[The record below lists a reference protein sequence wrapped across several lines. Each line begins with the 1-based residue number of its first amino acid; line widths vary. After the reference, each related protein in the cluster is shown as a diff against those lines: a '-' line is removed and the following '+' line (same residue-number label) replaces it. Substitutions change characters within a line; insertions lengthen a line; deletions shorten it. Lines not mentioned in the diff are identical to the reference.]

1 MRTSRALLLTFVL
14 LLTPTL
20 FAQYLRYETEYPAIG
35 YSTNS
40 PTDTIAKLQEAINND
55 EIKLEFEAK
64 TGYLS
69 SLLQALKIDSHSQL
83 LVFSKSS
90 FQTGLISSKT
100 PRALYF
106 NDDTYVGWVQRG
118 PNIEISSVD
127 KRLGPVFYTL
137 RQEERDYPILERKN
151 SLCLRC
157 HDTYSLTGGGV
168 PRYLMGSGLTN
179 KNGQTVFH
187 AGWHLT
193 SDQTPLKKRWGGWYV
208 TGTHG
213 KQRHLG
219 NLIVAKT
226 DSTKQLDLETGANII
241 DLNTLIDTTPYIS
254 QHSDIV
260 ALLIMEH
267 QIHVQNVLTRV
278 NYDTVNLIHNQ
289 QKRKN
294 EREAS
299 EIGTEKIVELTEPL
313 VRALL
318 LSNEAPLVDPISGF
332 SNFAVNFV
340 NLGPKDKQGRS
351 LRELDL
357 TTRLFQYPC
366 SYLIYSESFKSLPN
380 ITKRQ
385 VYSRLWEILS
395 GEDQSKPF
403 DHLSNK
409 DRAAILKILMDTD
422 TNFTAAKPTRK
433 IAPNA
438 ST

>member
-1 MRTSRALLLTFVL
+1 LRPSRVLLLTLVL

-20 FAQYLRYETEYPAIG
+20 FAQHLRYKTEYPAIG
-35 YSTNS
+35 YSTDS
-40 PTDTIAKLQEAINND
+40 PTDTVAKLQEAINNG
-55 EIKLEFEAK
+55 EIKLEFGAK

-127 KRLGPVFYTL
+127 KTLGPVFYTL
-137 RQEERDYPILERKN
+137 RQEKRDYPILERQN

-179 KNGQTVFH
+179 KNGQTVLH

-193 SDQTPLKKRWGGWYV
+193 SDQTPIKQRWGGWYV

-219 NLIVAKT
+219 NLIVTKT
-226 DSTKQLDLETGANII
+226 DATKQLNLETSANII
-241 DLNTLIDTTPYIS
+241 NLNTLIDTTPYIS

-267 QIHVQNVLTRV
+267 QTHVQNVLTRV
-278 NYDTVNLIHNQ
+278 NYDTVTLIHNQ
-289 QKRKN
+289 QKREN

-299 EIGTEKIVELTEPL
+299 DIETEKIVELTEPL
-313 VRALL
+313 VQALL
-318 LSNEAPLVDPISGF
+318 LSNEAPLVDQISGF

-340 NLGPKDKQGRS
+340 NLGPRDKQGRS

-357 TTRLFQYPC
+357 TKRLFQYPC
-366 SYLIYSESFKSLPN
+366 SYLIYSESFKGLPN

-395 GEDQSKPF
+395 GEDQSDPF
-403 DHLSNK
+403 DHLSKN
-409 DRAAILKILMDTD
+409 DRTEILKILIDTD
-422 TNFTAAKPTRK
+422 TNFTAAKPT
-433 IAPNA
+433 A
-438 ST
+438 S